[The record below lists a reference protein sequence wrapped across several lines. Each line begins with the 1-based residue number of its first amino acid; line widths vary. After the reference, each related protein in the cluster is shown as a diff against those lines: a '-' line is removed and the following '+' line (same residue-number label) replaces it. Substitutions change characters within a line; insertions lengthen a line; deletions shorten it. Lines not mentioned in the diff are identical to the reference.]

1 MSKNLI
7 ESSNSKIAVRLSGK
21 IFIDFI
27 FESVF
32 VEREWII
39 LFSEGS
45 IIFIWFGFRHDNNIN
60 DWLLVIANVFPFS
73 ITYITSPCILS
84 ILKLKIF
91 LSYYEIFSII
101 YS

>member
-32 VEREWII
+32 VERE
-39 LFSEGS
+39 
-45 IIFIWFGFRHDNNIN
+45 
-60 DWLLVIANVFPFS
+60 
-73 ITYITSPCILS
+73 
-84 ILKLKIF
+84 
-91 LSYYEIFSII
+91 
-101 YS
+101 